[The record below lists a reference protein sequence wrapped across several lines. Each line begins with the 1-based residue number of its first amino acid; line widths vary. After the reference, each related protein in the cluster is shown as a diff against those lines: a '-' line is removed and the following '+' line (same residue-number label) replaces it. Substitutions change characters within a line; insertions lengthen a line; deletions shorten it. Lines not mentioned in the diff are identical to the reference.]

1 MGSYTVH
8 CDKQSV
14 LAFEGVLQAEV
25 VALNHDD
32 SVRRRFAV
40 YRTDYDY
47 VAERV
52 DYPDTIDV
60 RYWGARCDDILAIY
74 QFFGNEPLANYLYG
88 CLKVSVP
95 GLVCTERSENT

>member
-1 MGSYTVH
+1 MGSYTIH
-8 CDKQSV
+8 RDKQSV
-14 LAFEGVLQAEV
+14 FTFEGVLQAEV

-40 YRTDYDY
+40 YYTESTY

-60 RYWGARCDDILAIY
+60 RDDILALY

-95 GLVCTERSENT
+95 GLVCIERTENT